1 MPPRNGLEA
10 GAEAHVIAWVVT
22 KQRELF
28 FIDLNAPR
36 NLAVFQTFDAAHLA
50 HYNDV
55 ARLQTD
61 PVFYVVTRGTPVVVD
76 SNNLID
82 EEPIVKIEKM

>member
-1 MPPRNGLEA
+1 M
-10 GAEAHVIAWVVT
+10 IAWVVT

-36 NLAVFQTFDAAHLA
+36 ELAVFQTFDAAHLA
-50 HYNDV
+50 HYNHV
-55 ARLQTD
+55 AQLQTD
-61 PVFYVVTRGTPVVVD
+61 PLFYVVTHGTPVVVD

-82 EEPIVKIEKM
+82 EEPKVKIEKM